1 MKPTDLSARILYA
14 VVALPAGFAVG
25 FFATAYLLPTIAVH
39 IGIASPPAKSEDL
52 FRLALSAGAVICVPA
67 VLCALTLPWR
77 RRRHRRG
84 RTWRLS
90 VSSAIVIA
98 ASLIFAGAGH
108 GLLYDMLFATWLGLT
123 LALTFVRYG
132 LVDQKSSRAM
142 RDDSE
147 PAQKD

>member
-84 RTWRLS
+84 RTWRLA
-90 VSSAIVIA
+90 VSAAIVIG
-98 ASLIFAGAGH
+98 ASLIFAGVEH
-108 GLLYDMLFATWLGLT
+108 TLLEDMIFATWLGLS

-132 LVDQKSSRAM
+132 LVDQKSRSALA
-142 RDDSE
+142 DNAEQS
-147 PAQKD
+147 KG